1 MPLDKKKLNKLLV
14 NIVIKLVKKTIP
26 VIMNMAYEAGIENLA
41 KLKEEVKLPDFC
53 LPIPILEKMLAIRN
67 SLIDELNIVDK
78 QIKTIVQPVDNLN
91 PKLDDA
97 QTVLDI
103 ANTAIPIGETALGF
117 FVSPPGAPGAAIT
130 SLFVAKTAVGIAE
143 PIVMEIKNVINVIK
157 STSDQISGI
166 ILIIIGLLNS
176 IDAYLKKCGISQTQL
191 KQLSPSLQTLV
202 NISTSADSSL
212 GNVNPSQTYK
222 GFNLK
227 VVKEPFSSTV
237 NRLRGV
243 AYNTANIKLL
253 QTEASF
259 TTNPYVLI
267 NELKLIIDRDNL
279 KAN

>member
-103 ANTAIPIGETALGF
+103 ANTAIPIGEIALGF

-143 PIVMEIKNVINVIK
+143 PIVMEIKNVINIYNNK
-157 STSDQISGI
+157 RPHISCDNVTPVLAHI
-166 ILIIIGLLNS
+166 QQKHKPKFYSRLLTNKHILTKEKRSKKEKATQNS
-176 IDAYLKKCGISQTQL
+176 INFKS
-191 KQLSPSLQTLV
+191 
-202 NISTSADSSL
+202 
-212 GNVNPSQTYK
+212 
-222 GFNLK
+222 
-227 VVKEPFSSTV
+227 
-237 NRLRGV
+237 
-243 AYNTANIKLL
+243 
-253 QTEASF
+253 
-259 TTNPYVLI
+259 
-267 NELKLIIDRDNL
+267 
-279 KAN
+279 

>member
-26 VIMNMAYEAGIENLA
+26 IIMNMAYEAGIENLA

-97 QTVLDI
+97 QIVLDV
-103 ANTAIPIGETALGF
+103 ANTAIPIGEIALGL

-130 SLFVAKTAVGIAE
+130 SLFAAKTAVGIAE

-157 STSDQISGI
+157 STSDQIGGI

-176 IDAYLKKCGISQTQL
+176 IDAYLKKCGINQIQL

-202 NISTSADSSL
+202 NISTSAASSL

-227 VVKEPFSSTV
+227 VVKEPFSPTV

-243 AYNTANIKLL
+243 AYNTANIILL